1 MMKPY
6 FPLKKYDPPPLHI
19 TVKRRVRFEEADPL
33 GIVWHGRYS
42 SYFEDAR
49 GAMGEKYGIGYLD
62 FYRNSVVAPIR
73 ILHIDYHLPLRFY
86 EDFTIEGILHWSEAA
101 RINFEYIIRN
111 SEGGISTTGYTV
123 QVMLDKDDN
132 LLLVPPPFYREF
144 CERWKEG
151 AFE

>member
-62 FYRNSVVAPIR
+62 FYRNGVVAPIR